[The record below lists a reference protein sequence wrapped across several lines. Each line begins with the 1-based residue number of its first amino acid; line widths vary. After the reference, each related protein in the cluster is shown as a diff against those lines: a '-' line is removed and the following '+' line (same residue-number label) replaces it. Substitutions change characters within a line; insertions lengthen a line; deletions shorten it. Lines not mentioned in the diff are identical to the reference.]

1 MRAGGVAILF
11 GAAVGV
17 LIALARQGTEAPSDV
32 DTRAANRARSAASSE
47 PAARA
52 TALAPTASEPSDT
65 PTSTVSPEA
74 PPPAA
79 PPEAAPT
86 ASAAEAPPGP
96 LPAPAI
102 AASTTTTPS
111 ALPLATPLPPVTS
124 KSELDHAEIRCY
136 EVDPEECGRAADA
149 YDLGQLV
156 PRDVV
161 RAARLRKVELTRL
174 VRRCEE
180 RSPHACLVLAGRYE
194 AGQGVDENDR
204 HARALV
210 EHAREL
216 CRHGPKPQWK
226 AECENG
232 EPK

>member
-17 LIALARQGTEAPSDV
+17 LIALARQGTEASDV
-32 DTRAANRARSAASSE
+32 AVPVANRERSAASSE
-47 PAARA
+47 RRA
-52 TALAPTASEPSDT
+52 NASAPVPTASEPPD
-65 PTSTVSPEA
+65 A
-74 PPPAA
+74 PSSVA
-79 PPEAAPT
+79 PPEAPASSLPAEAAPAASAAETSPGSLPAPAVT
-86 ASAAEAPPGP
+86 ASAATP
-96 LPAPAI
+96 
-102 AASTTTTPS
+102 PS

-124 KSELDHAEIRCY
+124 KSELERAEIRCY

-149 YDLGQLV
+149 YDIGQLV
-156 PRDVV
+156 PRDVA
-161 RAARLRKVELTRL
+161 RATRLRKVELTRL

-216 CRHGPKPQWK
+216 CRRHPT
-226 AECENG
+226 AECVNG